1 MEVSIAVQNVSREI
15 TIETDASP
23 EQVEQQ
29 VEQALT
35 GAAPF
40 LRLTDSKGR
49 QILVPSAAIGAV
61 TIGEGEKGRVGF
73 GMTP

>member
-15 TIETDASP
+15 TIDTDATP
-23 EQVEQQ
+23 EEVAAAVEN
-29 VEQALT
+29 ALN
-35 GAAPF
+35 GSASL

-49 QILVPSAAIGAV
+49 QVLVPSAAIGAV
-61 TIGEGEKGRVGF
+61 TLGEGEKGRVGF